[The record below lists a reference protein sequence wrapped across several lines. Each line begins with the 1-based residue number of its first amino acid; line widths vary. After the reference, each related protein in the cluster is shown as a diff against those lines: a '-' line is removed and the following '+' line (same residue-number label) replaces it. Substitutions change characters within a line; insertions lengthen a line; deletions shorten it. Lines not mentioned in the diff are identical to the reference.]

1 MRPLRFGP
9 VADTLVFV
17 KLVSQ
22 YMVAL
27 LSNYIKQAESI
38 ILHSDPDTLLNPLF
52 LSTGSLSTLEEIN
65 NDSSFIL
72 PLSYA
77 IGGVFFIQLSCA
89 NKVMLVQLLDHVE

>member
-1 MRPLRFGP
+1 MRPLRFDP
-9 VADTLVFV
+9 VADTIVFV

-72 PLSYA
+72 P
-77 IGGVFFIQLSCA
+77 
-89 NKVMLVQLLDHVE
+89 